1 MTTNFGYNGNETKRN
16 ENERMKTND
25 CTTIFIY
32 LLGALLFREIK
43 DDKNCS
49 TLKIKNII

>member
-1 MTTNFGYNGNETKRN
+1 
-16 ENERMKTND
+16 
-25 CTTIFIY
+25 
-32 LLGALLFREIK
+32 LGALLFREIK